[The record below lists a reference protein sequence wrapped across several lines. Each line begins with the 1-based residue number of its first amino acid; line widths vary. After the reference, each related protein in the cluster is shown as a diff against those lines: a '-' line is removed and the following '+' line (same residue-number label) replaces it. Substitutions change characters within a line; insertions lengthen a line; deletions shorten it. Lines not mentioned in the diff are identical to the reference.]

1 MDFFSIATFVHLLAA
16 CTWLGG
22 MIYINL
28 IFMPMLKTV
37 EPSTAGQLVR
47 ENGIRFPKLA
57 WASVGLLIITGVMH
71 LNMDAVFDFS
81 TDYGTFLTLK
91 LITIVV
97 MITIG
102 LYITFLLYP
111 KLIKLAPQDGEAP
124 SSEFVSLQ
132 KRLPIL
138 ARINML
144 LGILVL
150 FFVSMI
156 I

>member
-1 MDFFSIATFVHLLAA
+1 MDLLSLATFVHLLAA
-16 CTWLGG
+16 SAWLGG

-28 IFMPMLKTV
+28 VFMPMLKTV
-37 EPSTAGQLVR
+37 EPPAAGHLMR
-47 ENGIRFPKLA
+47 ENGKRFPILG
-57 WASVGLLIITGVMH
+57 WTSVGLLIITGVMQ
-71 LNMDAVFDFS
+71 LNTDAVFDFS

-91 LITIVV
+91 LITIAL

-111 KLIKLAPQDGEAP
+111 KFKKLAPSKGAAP
-124 SSEFVSLQ
+124 TPEFMKLQ
-132 KRLPIL
+132 KRLPLL
-138 ARINML
+138 AKINMS

-150 FFVSMI
+150 FFVALI

>member
-1 MDFFSIATFVHLLAA
+1 MDLISIATFVHLLAA
-16 CTWLGG
+16 SAWLGG

-28 IFMPMLKTV
+28 VFMPILKTF

-47 ENGIRFPKLA
+47 ENGKRFPIIA
-57 WASVGLLIITGVMH
+57 WVCVGLLIITGLMQ
-71 LNMDAVFDFS
+71 LNADALFEFS

-91 LITIVV
+91 LITVLI
-97 MITIG
+97 MISIG
-102 LYITFLLYP
+102 LYITFMLYA
-111 KLIKLAPQDGEAP
+111 KLKKLAPSDGDAP
-124 SSEFVSLQ
+124 APEFLKLQ

-150 FFVSMI
+150 FFVSI
-156 I
+156 IS

>member
-1 MDFFSIATFVHLLAA
+1 MDLFSIATFVHLLAA

-28 IFMPMLKTV
+28 VFMPMLKTI
-37 EPSTAGQLVR
+37 EPAAAGQLVR
-47 ENGIRFPKLA
+47 ENGKRFPIIA
-57 WASVGLLIITGVMH
+57 WTSVGLLIITGLMQ
-71 LNMDAVFDFS
+71 LNLDAVFDFS

-91 LITIVV
+91 LITIAV
-97 MITIG
+97 MISIG

-111 KLIKLAPQDGEAP
+111 KLIKLAPQNGETP
-124 SSEFVSLQ
+124 SAEFLSLQ
-132 KRLPIL
+132 KRLPLL
-138 ARINML
+138 ARINMI

>member
-1 MDFFSIATFVHLLAA
+1 MDLFSIVTFVHLLAA

-28 IFMPMLKTV
+28 IFMPMLKTI
-37 EPSTAGQLVR
+37 EPSAAGQLVR
-47 ENGIRFPKLA
+47 ENGKRFPKIA
-57 WASVGLLIITGVMH
+57 WASVGLLIITGLMQ
-71 LNMDAVFDFS
+71 LDLDAVFDFS

-91 LITIVV
+91 LITIAV
-97 MITIG
+97 MISIG

-111 KLIKLAPQDGEAP
+111 KLTKLSPQNGTTP
-124 SSEFVSLQ
+124 SAEFLNLQ
-132 KRLPIL
+132 KRLPLL
-138 ARINML
+138 ARINMI

-156 I
+156 M

>member
-1 MDFFSIATFVHLLAA
+1 MNLDSIATFVHLLAA
-16 CTWLGG
+16 SAWLGG

-28 IFMPMLKTV
+28 VFMPMLKTF
-37 EPSTAGQLVR
+37 EPSTAGQLAR

-57 WASVGLLIITGVMH
+57 WASVGLLIITGVMQ

-81 TDYGTFLTLK
+81 TDYGTFITLK
-91 LITIVV
+91 LITVV
-97 MITIG
+97 IMITIG

-111 KLIKLAPQDGEAP
+111 KLIKLASQDGEAP

-132 KRLPIL
+132 KRLPLLIK
-138 ARINML
+138 ANMI

>member
-1 MDFFSIATFVHLLAA
+1 MDLFSVAIFAHLLAA

-37 EPSTAGQLVR
+37 EPSAAGKLVR

-57 WASVGLLIITGVMH
+57 WASVGLLIITGLMQ
-71 LNMDAVFDFS
+71 LNLDALFDFS

-91 LITIVV
+91 LITIGV
-97 MITIG
+97 MISIG

-111 KLIKLAPQDGEAP
+111 KLIKMAPQDGEAP
-124 SSEFVSLQ
+124 SAEFVSLQ
-132 KRLPIL
+132 KKLPLL
-138 ARINML
+138 ARINMI

-150 FFVSMI
+150 LFVSI
-156 I
+156 II

>member
-1 MDFFSIATFVHLLAA
+1 MELLTIATFVHLLAA

-37 EPSTAGQLVR
+37 EPAAAGRLVR
-47 ENGIRFPKLA
+47 ENGTRFPKLA
-57 WASVGLLIITGVMH
+57 WASVVLLIITGMML
-71 LNMDAVFDFS
+71 LNRNAVFDFS

-91 LITIVV
+91 LSTILI

-111 KLIKLAPQDGEAP
+111 KLMKLAPKDGEAP
-124 SSEFVSLQ
+124 SMDFVSLQ
-132 KRLPIL
+132 KRLPLL
-138 ARINML
+138 ARINMI